1 MAVQII
7 PLSCP
12 KCGNASNVPEK
23 ELRFGYMF
31 TCPYCSTT
39 SVLIIDRQLYVPQ
52 AGEHV
57 CTTCGRVAPPGA
69 RFCQCGQSLVRKC
82 TNCLEEFPIDHN
94 LCDYCGW
101 PQDIDP
107 LSEAAVSM
115 QVQRAIRH
123 LSDPDAK
130 VRLNAIQA
138 LGRIGPAAS
147 AAVPAMVEEY
157 LKVAEALTK
166 IDICIALGEI
176 GPAAVPALVEVL
188 KSSEDEYTKYSA
200 CVALGKIGPAAS
212 AAVPAM
218 VEVLKS
224 SEDENTKY
232 NACVSLGE
240 IGAAAVPA
248 LVEVLKSSKDVHKK
262 VDACKAL
269 GEIGPAASAAVPALK
284 SLARSWFVSSAV
296 KYAAEVAIAQIKG

>member
-138 LGRIGPAAS
+138 LRRIGPAAS
-147 AAVPAMVEEY
+147 
-157 LKVAEALTK
+157 
-166 IDICIALGEI
+166 
-176 GPAAVPALVEVL
+176 
-188 KSSEDEYTKYSA
+188 
-200 CVALGKIGPAAS
+200 
-212 AAVPAM
+212 
-218 VEVLKS
+218 
-224 SEDENTKY
+224 
-232 NACVSLGE
+232 
-240 IGAAAVPA
+240 AAVPA

>member
-57 CTTCGRVAPPGA
+57 CTTCGRVAPSGA

-101 PQDIDP
+101 PQDIDL
-107 LSEAAVSM
+107 LSEAAVPIK
-115 QVQRAIRH
+115 VQRAIQR
-123 LSDPDAK
+123 LSDPDEYIKRYAC
-130 VRLNAIQA
+130 QE
-138 LGRIGPAAS
+138 LGDIGPAAS
-147 AAVPAMVEEY
+147 AAVLPLVEV
-157 LKVAEALTK
+157 LKSSEDKVTQENAC
-166 IDICIALGEI
+166 DALGKI
-176 GPAAVPALVEVL
+176 GPAAVPALVEVI
-188 KSSEDEYTKYSA
+188 KSSGDESTKETA
-200 CVALGKIGPAAS
+200 CWPLGKIGPAAS
-212 AAVPAM
+212 AAVPAIGRASWRGR
-218 VEVLKS
+218 V
-224 SEDENTKY
+224 
-232 NACVSLGE
+232 AVS
-240 IGAAAVPA
+240 V
-248 LVEVLKSSKDVHKK
+248 
-262 VDACKAL
+262 
-269 GEIGPAASAAVPALK
+269 
-284 SLARSWFVSSAV
+284 
-296 KYAAEVAIAQIKG
+296 

>member
-166 IDICIALGEI
+166 IHICIALGEI

-188 KSSEDEYTKYSA
+188 KSSEDEHTKYSA
-200 CVALGKIGPAAS
+200 CVA
-212 AAVPAM
+212 
-218 VEVLKS
+218 
-224 SEDENTKY
+224 
-232 NACVSLGE
+232 LGE

>member
-130 VRLNAIQA
+130 VRWNAIQA
-138 LGRIGPAAS
+138 LRRIGPAAS
-147 AAVPAMVEEY
+147 AAVPALVEY
-157 LKVAEALTK
+157 LKIAEALTK
-166 IDICIALGEI
+166 IDICMALGEI

-188 KSSEDEYTKYSA
+188 KSSEDEHTKYSA
-200 CVALGKIGPAAS
+200 CVA
-212 AAVPAM
+212 
-218 VEVLKS
+218 
-224 SEDENTKY
+224 
-232 NACVSLGE
+232 LGE

-269 GEIGPAASAAVPALK
+269 GKIGPAASAAVPALK